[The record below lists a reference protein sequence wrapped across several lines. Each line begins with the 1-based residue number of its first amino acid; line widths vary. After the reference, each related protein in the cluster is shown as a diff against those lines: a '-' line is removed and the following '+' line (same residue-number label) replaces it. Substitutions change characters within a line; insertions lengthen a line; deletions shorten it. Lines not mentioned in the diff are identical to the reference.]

1 MLLLVIAF
9 SLESTFEAFAVL
21 QIMIWQFEKAPSVQ
35 TANCNAMTFYIPICV
50 FLYEFLIIPLR
61 QSRSTF
67 HKTGSFYIPTRVC
80 FTISHRLFFS
90 HRCFNQL
97 GDGWHYGRPAT
108 RQTPT
113 NPHHY
118 SLLTFP
124 PLLITA
130 HRATSTKPT
139 SDLIH
144 SPLLAAR
151 SPDAGTFSP
160 SEIGATPRP
169 SCGGGAPTVIPLAD
183 ARGGRANSARSL
195 PRRQQVA

>member
-1 MLLLVIAF
+1 MLFILIAF
-9 SLESTFEAFAVL
+9 SLESTFEAFAIL
-21 QIMIWQFEKAPSVQ
+21 QIMFWQFEQAPSVQ
-35 TANCNAMTFYIPICV
+35 TTNCNAITFYIPIYV

-61 QSRSTF
+61 QTHSTF
-67 HKTGSFYIPTRVC
+67 HKTGSFYIPTQVC
-80 FTISHRLFFS
+80 FTVS
-90 HRCFNQL
+90 HRCFTHL

-169 SCGGGAPTVIPLAD
+169 SCGGGAPTDIPLAD
-183 ARGGRANSARSL
+183 TLGGQADSARSL
-195 PRRQQVA
+195 LRRQQVV